1 MDTKYDWEKLYY
13 SALLEPDWSQIEE
26 RIRAMVS
33 AINGRL
39 NEFSLNHGGTTEENK
54 AIVSALDKLKVL
66 RKDVAT
72 WQNETG
78 VHTMRKV
85 QTLNAGRL

>member
-26 RIRAMVS
+26 RIRATVS
-33 AINGRL
+33 AINERL
-39 NEFSLNHGGTTEENK
+39 NEFSLNHGGTPEENK
-54 AIVSALDKLKVL
+54 AIASALNKFKLL
-66 RKDVAT
+66 RKDVAE

-78 VHTMRKV
+78 S
-85 QTLNAGRL
+85 RLHP